1 MKTRFFAFAA
11 LALTLAACNND
22 NEILN
27 NDGPVAARFT
37 AAIGNNVTATPS
49 TRVSGT
55 DGDLWDNG
63 DCIGITGAGYTNI
76 PYVTSG
82 DGNFTP
88 KSVPIYYDDPSEHAF
103 SAYYPYQ
110 EDSKLTEDKITV
122 TTDATVQQNQSSID
136 FLFASGATGST
147 YNPDVKFT
155 DETKNGGADNS
166 FHHCMSRITFTF
178 IGDSGVT
185 IPAEGP
191 LNYTL
196 KDLLL
201 EGSFD
206 TANGQAAATTTDRE
220 NVTLPG
226 SFTSAIFFPQDI
238 VTSIGMNIELNGK
251 TYSTALP
258 VKDGKL
264 ESGKEY
270 HYNITISH
278 NDATVSATISEW
290 DRNDTDLSV
299 KF

>member
-88 KSVPIYYDDPSEHAF
+88 KSVPIYYNDPSEHAF

-122 TTDATVQQNQSSID
+122 TTDAEAQQIRTQGIANINTDGSVMHDAEPVSFSSVIGMPVACIP
-136 FLFASGATGST
+136 LLG
-147 YNPDVKFT
+147 YV
-155 DETKNGGADNS
+155 NS
-166 FHHCMSRITFTF
+166 F
-178 IGDSGVT
+178 
-185 IPAEGP
+185 
-191 LNYTL
+191 
-196 KDLLL
+196 
-201 EGSFD
+201 
-206 TANGQAAATTTDRE
+206 
-220 NVTLPG
+220 
-226 SFTSAIFFPQDI
+226 
-238 VTSIGMNIELNGK
+238 VTS
-251 TYSTALP
+251 
-258 VKDGKL
+258 
-264 ESGKEY
+264 
-270 HYNITISH
+270 
-278 NDATVSATISEW
+278 TVGTFVVVAGAVVAVA
-290 DRNDTDLSV
+290 LSV
-299 KF
+299 FAGRSKGRPVPASKHMRQ